1 MAIHRNRKKQQY
13 INIPADILRNPNLS
27 LRDRGLLITALSLPE
42 NWEFSVAGL
51 QKILPQDGKHVI
63 TGTINHLEQLGYLYR
78 KQGKEEKGKFAHNEW
93 DVYEEPCKMGP
104 LSENPSTDNLIA
116 DKPSAEN
123 QPQSNINISIMNISN
138 KNQSTDDQETAYQGY
153 KDKLEYSFVAEK
165 VQKIILDTVCAELF
179 EREERNQVTKKQ
191 LLDIC
196 RKIEDY
202 DKPINNLQA
211 FTKKILDNYFSKK
224 IVSYK
229 SKVDEY
235 NTFMKNDYDFDE
247 LEKMLLRN

>member
-1 MAIHRNRKKQQY
+1 M
-13 INIPADILRNPNLS
+13 
-27 LRDRGLLITALSLPE
+27 LSLPE
-42 NWEFSVAGL
+42 NWEFSIAGL
-51 QKILPQDGKHVI
+51 QKILPKDGKHVI
-63 TGTINHLEQLGYLYR
+63 TGALNNLEQLGYLTR
-78 KQGKEEKGKFAHNEW
+78 KQGKAEKGKFAHNEW
-93 DVYEEPCKMGP
+93 DVYEQPCKMLP
-104 LSENPSTDNLIA
+104 LSENPSTDNPTA
-116 DKPSAEN
+116 DKPPAEN

-138 KNQSTDDQETAYQGY
+138 KNQSTDDREIVYQGY
-153 KDKLEYSFVAEK
+153 IDQWGYNLAAEK
-165 VQKIILDTVCAELF
+165 VQKIILDTVCTELF